1 MARCCPLIL
10 EIVTV
15 GEIPK
20 DFIQKLAW
28 EIKIAYSSVIEEC
41 LIGPDIGMPPAAY
54 NKSRRQYDADMMLD
68 RVLYRITD
76 DSKVLVV
83 LDVDLYTPS
92 HDLNFIFGQA
102 QLGGK
107 VALVSLHRLN
117 PKFYR
122 KKEDDRLFLQRVIK
136 EAVHEVGHALGLG
149 HCTNT
154 ACVMCFSNNI
164 SDVDKKGPALCGI
177 CQGKLQRVLTI
188 RDSR

>member
-1 MARCCPLIL
+1 MIL

-20 DFIQKLAW
+20 EFIQKLAW
-28 EIKIAYSSVIEEC
+28 EIKITYSSIIEKC
-41 LIGPDIGMPPAAY
+41 IIGPDIGVPPLAY
-54 NKSRRQYDADMMLD
+54 NKTRRQYDADMILD
-68 RVLYRITD
+68 RVLYRILED
-76 DSKVLVV
+76 CKVLVV

-102 QLGGK
+102 QLGGM
-107 VALVSLHRLN
+107 VALVSIHRLN

-122 KKEDDRLFLQRVIK
+122 EKDDDRLFLERIIK

-149 HCTNT
+149 HCINT

-164 SDVDKKGPALCGI
+164 SDVDRKGASPCEI
-177 CQGKLQRVLTI
+177 CQGKLQRVLNI